1 MTESTLV
8 MTIVVA
14 AAAAVIIILI
24 ATRRAKQKR
33 SQRLRTRFGP
43 EYFRAV
49 TDHGD
54 KARAEKALEEREK
67 RSAKIVLHPLSS
79 SDRQEFAQAWRALQ
93 THFVDAPGN
102 AVIEADLLLE
112 RLMRQRG
119 YPVSGFEQQASDL
132 SVNHPEAVGNY
143 RLAHQIADR
152 QRRGEASTEDLRE
165 AIIQYRILYEALLDG
180 HADHMEEV
188 KYGSKTAHA

>member
-1 MTESTLV
+1 MRESTLV
-8 MTIVVA
+8 ITIVV

-43 EYFRAV
+43 EYYRAV
-49 TDHGD
+49 TEHGN
-54 KARAEKALEEREK
+54 KVQAEKALEEREK
-67 RSAKIVLHPLSS
+67 RSVEIVLHPLSS

-119 YPVSGFEQQASDL
+119 YPVGDFAQQVSDL
-132 SVNHPEAVGNY
+132 SVDYPEAVGNY
-143 RLAHQIADR
+143 CLAHQIADR

-180 HADHMEEV
+180 HVEEV